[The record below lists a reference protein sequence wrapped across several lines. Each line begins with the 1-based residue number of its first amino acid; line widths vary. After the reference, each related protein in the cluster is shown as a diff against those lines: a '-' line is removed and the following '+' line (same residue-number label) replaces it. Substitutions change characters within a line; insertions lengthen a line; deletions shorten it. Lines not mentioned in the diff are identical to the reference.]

1 MPESN
6 QEVFME
12 VSETHFS
19 VKGMKC
25 GGCVAKATEAVS
37 KLPGYQA
44 CEFDLTTAS
53 AVVKGDVDPQA
64 VVKALTEVGYPAQVN
79 EG

>member
-1 MPESN
+1 
-6 QEVFME
+6 ME
-12 VSETHFS
+12 ISETRFS

-25 GGCVAKATEAVS
+25 GGCVTKATEAVS

-44 CEFDLTTAS
+44 CEFDLKAAS
-53 AVVKGDVDPQA
+53 GVVKGNVDPQA
-64 VVKALTEVGYPAQVN
+64 VVKALTQAGYPALVD

>member
-1 MPESN
+1 MGI
-6 QEVFME
+6 
-12 VSETHFS
+12 SEIRFS

-44 CEFDLTTAS
+44 SEFDLKAGS
-53 AVVKGDVDPQA
+53 AVVKGSVDPQA
-64 VVKALTEVGYPAQVN
+64 VVKALTQVGYPAEVKQ
-79 EG
+79 G

>member
-1 MPESN
+1 
-6 QEVFME
+6 ME
-12 VSETHFS
+12 ISETRFS

-44 CEFDLTTAS
+44 CAFDLKTAT
-53 AVVKGDVDPQA
+53 AVVTGSVDPQA
-64 VVKALTEVGYPAQVN
+64 VVQALNQAGYPAEVVN
-79 EG
+79 G

>member
-1 MPESN
+1 MAI
-6 QEVFME
+6 
-12 VSETHFS
+12 SETRFS

-44 CEFDLTTAS
+44 CEFDLKNATG
-53 AVVKGDVDPQA
+53 VVKGDVDPEA
-64 VVKALTEVGYPAQVN
+64 VVKTLTQAGYPAQVH
-79 EG
+79 ES

>member
-1 MPESN
+1 MT
-6 QEVFME
+6 VR
-12 VSETHFS
+12 ETRFS

-44 CEFDLTTAS
+44 CEFDLKS
-53 AVVKGDVDPQA
+53 ATGVVKGDVNPEA
-64 VVKALTEVGYPAQVN
+64 VAQALTQAGYPAQVD

>member
-1 MPESN
+1 MGI
-6 QEVFME
+6 
-12 VSETHFS
+12 SEMRFS

-25 GGCVAKATEAVS
+25 GGCVVKATEAVS

-44 CEFDLTTAS
+44 SEFDLKTGS
-53 AVVKGDVDPQA
+53 AVVRGSVDPQA
-64 VVKALTEVGYPAQVN
+64 VVKALTQVGYPAEVD

>member
-1 MPESN
+1 MS
-6 QEVFME
+6 VR
-12 VSETHFS
+12 ETRFD

-25 GGCVAKATEAVS
+25 GGCVARATEAVS

-44 CEFDLTTAS
+44 CEFDLAGAS

-64 VVKALTEVGYPAQVN
+64 VARALTEAGYPAQIH

>member
-1 MPESN
+1 MGI
-6 QEVFME
+6 
-12 VSETHFS
+12 SEMRFS

-37 KLPGYQA
+37 KLPGYQGS
-44 CEFDLTTAS
+44 EFDLKTGS
-53 AVVKGDVDPQA
+53 AVVKGSVDPQA
-64 VVKALTEVGYPAQVN
+64 VVKALTQVGYPAQVD

>member
-1 MPESN
+1 MGN
-6 QEVFME
+6 N
-12 VSETHFS
+12 ETRFS

-37 KLPGYQA
+37 RLPGYQA
-44 CEFDLTTAS
+44 SEFDLKSAS
-53 AVVKGDVDPQA
+53 AMVKGSVNPQA
-64 VVKALTEVGYPAQVN
+64 VVQALNQIGYPAEVD

>member
-1 MPESN
+1 MGI
-6 QEVFME
+6 
-12 VSETHFS
+12 SEMRFS

-44 CEFDLTTAS
+44 SEFDLKTGS
-53 AVVKGDVDPQA
+53 AVVRGSVDPQA
-64 VVKALTEVGYPAQVN
+64 VVKALTLVGYPAEVD

>member
-1 MPESN
+1 MA
-6 QEVFME
+6 
-12 VSETHFS
+12 VSETRFS

-44 CEFDLTTAS
+44 CEFDLKS
-53 AVVKGDVDPQA
+53 ATGVVKGDVDPQA
-64 VVKALTEVGYPAQVN
+64 VTRALTEAGYPAQVD

>member
-1 MPESN
+1 MGN
-6 QEVFME
+6 N
-12 VSETHFS
+12 ETRFS

-44 CEFDLTTAS
+44 SEFDLKSAS
-53 AVVKGDVDPQA
+53 AMVKGSVNPQA
-64 VVKALTEVGYPAQVN
+64 VVQALNQIGYPAEVD

>member
-1 MPESN
+1 MGT
-6 QEVFME
+6 
-12 VSETHFS
+12 SETRFS

-25 GGCVAKATEAVS
+25 GGCIAKATEAVS

-44 CEFDLTTAS
+44 SEFDLKTAS
-53 AVVKGDVDPQA
+53 AVVKGSVDPQA
-64 VVKALTEVGYPAQVN
+64 VVKALNQVGYPAEVD

>member
-1 MPESN
+1 MGN
-6 QEVFME
+6 
-12 VSETHFS
+12 SETRFS

-37 KLPGYQA
+37 KLPGYRSS
-44 CEFDLTTAS
+44 EFDLKKAS
-53 AVVKGDVDPQA
+53 AVVKGDVDPDA
-64 VVKALTEVGYPAQVN
+64 VIKALTQVGYPAAVD

>member
-1 MPESN
+1 MGT
-6 QEVFME
+6 
-12 VSETHFS
+12 SEMRFF

-25 GGCVAKATEAVS
+25 GGCVAKATDAVS

-44 CEFDLTTAS
+44 CEFDLRS
-53 AVVKGDVDPQA
+53 ATGVVRGDLDPQA
-64 VVKALTEVGYPAQVN
+64 VTKALTEAGYPAQVD